1 MTGLIAKLMAYARYP
16 RRTFVLLHPIRAAKF
31 GLAYLAGRRLFGD
44 AKAKRKGG
52 ERSATTRRRSGP
64 ARRGTR
70 RGAPPGPRTDAAT
83 ARGQA

>member
-16 RRTFVLLHPIRAAKF
+16 RRTFLLLHPIRAAKF

-44 AKAKRKGG
+44 AKARRNGGKRGASTRH
-52 ERSATTRRRSGP
+52 RSRP
-64 ARRGTR
+64 ARRGAR
-70 RGAPPGPRTDAAT
+70 SGAPPRRQTDDAT